1 MRTLLK
7 NKIEFDSAD
16 WEQIEELCIIQ
27 CTGEEIARVMK
38 IDYDTLQRRIK
49 ETYGVSAAEYIKTL
63 ASQGHSSLR
72 RSQWKSATENENV
85 TMQIWLGKQYL
96 GQKDKEEV
104 DNNTTVRIID
114 QTSDIHEED
123 DPAVEIDG

>member
-49 ETYGVSAAEYIKTL
+49 ETYGVSASEYIKTL